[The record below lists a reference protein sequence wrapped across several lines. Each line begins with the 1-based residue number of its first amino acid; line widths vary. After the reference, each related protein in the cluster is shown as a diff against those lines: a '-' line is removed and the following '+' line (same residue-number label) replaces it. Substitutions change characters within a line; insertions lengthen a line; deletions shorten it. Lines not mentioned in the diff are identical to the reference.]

1 MDDTELSRRA
11 REPAQS
17 PSTRGSRRAPAA
29 LAAMALAIGLHGA
42 ALAFDLQGHR
52 GARGLAPEN
61 TLAAFRAALD
71 IGVDTLELDVHVT
84 HDGAMVV
91 THDPQLNP
99 AFTRDGEGR
108 WVAEPGPAVIGMTL
122 VELQRHDVGR
132 VKPES
137 PYARQWPARR
147 AAEGERVPTLAAVF
161 ELVQARKDQRVR
173 FNIETKLRP
182 DTPEL
187 TPPPAEFVRALLAVI
202 DAHGMAG
209 RVTIQSFDWRALR
222 EVQRQRP
229 GMPVAALTAR
239 LPTIDNLGD
248 SRWTA
253 GLALA
258 EHGGSVPRMVKALGA
273 PIWSPFHGALTA
285 AEVAEARVLGL
296 RVLPWT
302 VNEPA
307 HIERVLELGVD
318 GLITDYPD
326 RARAVMTRRGLPVP
340 PAGTAR

>member
-1 MDDTELSRRA
+1 
-11 REPAQS
+11 
-17 PSTRGSRRAPAA
+17 
-29 LAAMALAIGLHGA
+29 
-42 ALAFDLQGHR
+42 
-52 GARGLAPEN
+52 
-61 TLAAFRAALD
+61 
-71 IGVDTLELDVHVT
+71 
-84 HDGAMVV
+84 
-91 THDPQLNP
+91 
-99 AFTRDGEGR
+99 
-108 WVAEPGPAVIGMTL
+108 
-122 VELQRHDVGR
+122 
-132 VKPES
+132 
-137 PYARQWPARR
+137 
-147 AAEGERVPTLAAVF
+147 
-161 ELVQARKDQRVR
+161 
-173 FNIETKLRP
+173 ETKLRP